1 MATKGSVLTERRT
14 SASDY
19 IKFLHAWIRK
29 PRQTASIVPSSP
41 YLGRMMAS
49 QIDPQGGPVIE
60 FGGGTGALT
69 RQILATGLPSD
80 QLEVVEINETLARN
94 LRRSLHGVRVIEAP
108 AQSVLAE
115 AAGGAGGY
123 QCVISGL
130 PLLAMSKSLQHA
142 IVAEAFRCSGPA
154 ALSSSSLIR
163 RARPSR
169 RAWPMRSISAWNA
182 SGRSC
187 GMCRRPPSSAIAARQ
202 TSRRTEP
209 VRPRGQMPRA
219 T

>member
-142 IVAEAFRCSGPA
+142 IVAEAFRLLRPGGAFIQFTYSPRPPLAESVADALDLGVERIGTIVRNVPPA
-154 ALSSSSLIR
+154 TVFRYR
-163 RARPSR
+163 RA
-169 RAWPMRSISAWNA
+169 AD
-182 SGRSC
+182 
-187 GMCRRPPSSAIAARQ
+187 IAQ
-202 TSRRTEP
+202 D
-209 VRPRGQMPRA
+209 
-219 T
+219 